1 MAKHSKISG
10 LDELAALGMMVG
22 GHADDKEFDLIEVD
36 RIYSN
41 AQPRKVFERIDE
53 LAESMK
59 SIGQQQPIVVSADH
73 KGRYV
78 IEQGER
84 RWRAAKLAGLEKLYC
99 VVVEPAEDDNE
110 RIIRQLTENVQRDDM
125 KLAELSQSV
134 ATLIKSGMTVRE
146 VAKRMGKQESYISN
160 LNHVA
165 DLPEPLSHAVESQK
179 VQDPLAVRKLKK
191 AFEEHPREVTEQLKK
206 WLAESDSEG
215 DSGGLITRSKVS
227 SFVHDLT
234 ANQSTNSN
242 AFDDTAKDSA
252 SKRKCQKSKVKD
264 QFYPDK
270 TLLPRGCKL
279 RTAAPVSVP
288 VSVAGDAAVLTP
300 GVVPPKGKVCVTFD
314 GTGEIKLVHTS
325 QVVLLGVFD
334 KAS

>member
-1 MAKHSKISG
+1 MAKRSTISG

-22 GHADDKEFDLIEVD
+22 GHADDKEFDLIDIEL
-36 RIYSN
+36 IYSK

-59 SIGQQQPIVVSADH
+59 SIGQQQPIVVSADSN
-73 KGRYV
+73 GRYV

-99 VVVEPAEDDNE
+99 VIVEPAEDDNE

-134 ATLIKSGMTVRE
+134 AALIKSGMTVRE

-165 DLPEPLSHAVESQK
+165 ELPKPLAEAVESQK
-179 VQDPLAVRKLKK
+179 IQDPLAVRKLKK
-191 AFEEHPREVTEQLKK
+191 AYEEYPELVQQQLDQWADASASEGEFSAPITRAKVTSFVKSLEAGEQQKAAEVTSPVERK
-206 WLAESDSEG
+206 
-215 DSGGLITRSKVS
+215 RSTKQPS
-227 SFVHDLT
+227 
-234 ANQSTNSN
+234 
-242 AFDDTAKDSA
+242 
-252 SKRKCQKSKVKD
+252 KSKTD
-264 QFYPDK
+264 AQFYPDK

-279 RTAAPVSVP
+279 HTSAPVSVR
-288 VSVAGDAAVLTP
+288 VSVSGDAAVLTP
-300 GVVPPKGKVCVTFD
+300 GVVPPKGKLCVTMD
-314 GTGEIKLVHTS
+314 DTGEIKLVHTS
-325 QVVLLGVFD
+325 QVVLLGVFG
-334 KAS
+334 